1 MERSICRP
9 GRPNCRVH
17 AGCKS
22 VSKYLSSAA
31 VAGMLVVSGA
41 VPVAANEVAI
51 EVLKLSYEGVELEGA
66 AIQSGRNLT
75 YNRGGIARLLNANK
89 VADDTTRQFF
99 TIEIA
104 EGRVGNSI
112 AIGEVFTVCAEK
124 RKKLCMTARR
134 LK

>member
-1 MERSICRP
+1 MERSIIRP
-9 GRPNCRVH
+9 VRPNRRTR
-17 AGCKS
+17 AGCRF

-75 YNRGGIARLLNANK
+75 YSRAGIAKLLNANK

-104 EGRVGNSI
+104 EGRVGNTI
-112 AIGEVFTVCAEK
+112 AVGELFTVCAEK